1 MWFQIELPQPA
12 RLAEVQFDSVS
23 IGGRG
28 GRAGRAGGPPP
39 DWGFPRGYTVE
50 VSSDG
55 VSWTRVATGRGE
67 RQHTGISFAP
77 AQAKFIRLTQTATV
91 DTAPPW
97 SITHLQLFAR

>member
-12 RLAEVQFDSVS
+12 RLAEIQFDSVS

-28 GRAGRAGGPPP
+28 GRPGRAGGPPP
-39 DWGFPRGYTVE
+39 EWGFPRGYTVE

-55 VSWTRVATGRGE
+55 ASWTRVATGRGAGA
-67 RQHTGISFAP
+67 HTVISFTP
-77 AQAKFIRLTQTATV
+77 TQGKFVRLTQTATV
-91 DTAPPW
+91 DMAPPW